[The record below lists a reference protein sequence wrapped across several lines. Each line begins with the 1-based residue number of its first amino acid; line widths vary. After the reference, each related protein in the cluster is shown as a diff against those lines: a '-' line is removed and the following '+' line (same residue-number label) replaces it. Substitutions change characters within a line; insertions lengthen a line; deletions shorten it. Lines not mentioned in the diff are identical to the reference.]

1 MKLAIATDDRKFF
14 RQVLEVLRSFPP
26 LDTLR
31 KKELDL
37 LSGIMYYNYLYKN
50 LDDTIRWRVINNR
63 STKKELR
70 DYLGMNEDVFNNNM
84 SIIRKTGLI
93 DPAGRLANMLQIIPD
108 KLYKIEFNFNIEKD
122 VLR

>member
-1 MKLAIATDDRKFF
+1 MKLTIATDDRKFF

-31 KKELDL
+31 KKELDVL
-37 LSGIMYYNYLYKN
+37 AGIMYYNYLYKN

-93 DPAGRLANMLQIIPD
+93 DTAGKLAHMLQIIPD